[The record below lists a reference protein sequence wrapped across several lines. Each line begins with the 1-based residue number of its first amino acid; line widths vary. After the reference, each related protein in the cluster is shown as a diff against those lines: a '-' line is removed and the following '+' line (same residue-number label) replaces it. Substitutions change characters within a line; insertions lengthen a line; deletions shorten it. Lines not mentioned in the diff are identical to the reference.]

1 MRDSRA
7 IDRYHRQR
15 ILPCMGDAAQA
26 SLAQSHVM
34 LIGVG
39 ALGCQVADLLVRAG
53 VGRLTCIDRDV
64 VELTNLQRQTLFC
77 EADAT
82 ERLPKVHAAMR
93 RLNAINS
100 QVRIDAVAAD
110 FSARNALDLLR
121 GSDAASTPR
130 LMIDGT
136 DNFETR
142 YLINDVS
149 VKLGI
154 PYIYGGVIGTRAMA
168 MALRS
173 SAEAPCLRCVFPDP
187 PPPGS
192 QPTCDSAGVLG
203 AAVAAAA
210 AWQVA
215 MATRVLTGHPPDVV
229 ELNDGDL
236 WSGAWRSIQVR
247 RDPECPCCG
256 SEPRFEFLE
265 QLGEQAITLCGSGAF
280 QVWPGARGPRL
291 DLTQLAARLAAAGEV
306 RSSPFMVRF
315 NAEHEA
321 VELSIFTD
329 GRAIV
334 KGVQD
339 VAAARGAYARYI
351 GS

>member
-1 MRDSRA
+1 MHDSKA

-15 ILPCMGDAAQA
+15 ILPCMGDAGQA
-26 SLAQSHVM
+26 SLARSHVL

-77 EADAT
+77 EADAA

-100 QVRIDAVAAD
+100 QVRVEAIAAD
-110 FSARNALDLLR
+110 FSARNALDLVR
-121 GSDAASTPR
+121 GIDSASTPH
-130 LMIDGT
+130 LLIDGT

-149 VKLGI
+149 VKLGV

-173 SAEAPCLRCVFPDP
+173 TPEAPCLRCVFPDP

-215 MATRVLTGHPPDVV
+215 LATRVLTGHAPEVV
-229 ELNDGDL
+229 ELHDGDL
-236 WSGAWRSIQVR
+236 WSGSWRTIRVMR
-247 RDPECPCCG
+247 EPECPCCG
-256 SEPRFEFLE
+256 STPRFEFLE
-265 QLGEQAITLCGSGAF
+265 QINEQAITLCGSGAF
-280 QVWPGARGPRL
+280 QVWPGAKGTRL
-291 DLTQLAARLAAAGEV
+291 DLAQLATRLAAAGNV

-315 NAEHEA
+315 NAGHEA

-334 KGVQD
+334 KGVED